1 MWVAEGVTSYYEDL
15 ALVRSGLITRQE
27 YLERLSSTVEKVQTK
42 PGRKVQSLTE
52 ASFDTWIKFYR
63 PDENSNNTRV
73 SYYAKG
79 TVAAFLLDAKIRTV
93 SEGERSLDDVMRKM
107 FKVYS
112 KSGYTQQNFRD
123 TASEVAG
130 VDLSEWFVKA
140 IDSTEELDF
149 SEVGVLGVE
158 VAELATESSDSKV
171 KATEAN
177 NEESQKTAEEKNGDD
192 DAQPAKASEKDQ
204 ENESKSDT
212 STDPEDELDKPD
224 PKPWIGVDG
233 SASGDSMVVS
243 SVTPDSPAYEAGIQT
258 DDELIAV
265 NDFRLNGG
273 ISGRLE
279 QFEIGE
285 PLEVLLSRRGE
296 LLRIKVTPA
305 AKAEFD
311 WSLKFVEEPNKQQ
324 ERSQE
329 SWLGQ

>member
-1 MWVAEGVTSYYEDL
+1 M
-15 ALVRSGLITRQE
+15 
-27 YLERLSSTVEKVQTK
+27 
-42 PGRKVQSLTE
+42 
-52 ASFDTWIKFYR
+52 
-63 PDENSNNTRV
+63 
-73 SYYAKG
+73 
-79 TVAAFLLDAKIRTV
+79 
-93 SEGERSLDDVMRKM
+93 
-107 FKVYS
+107 YS
-112 KSGYTQQNFRD
+112 KSGNTQQNFRD

-204 ENESKSDT
+204 ENESKLDT